1 MINFNIFKDFNKY
14 YKKLEGSK
22 EDGEVLNNSEKNKQT
37 IIGAIFLLLLA
48 ITANFIGDTLTCD
61 TQKILNN
68 NPYVKFFIIFCLIY
82 FTLSL
87 SAQANSVAVHP
98 LFTTISSFV
107 ILLFY
112 ILFIKCNIY
121 FIVTSFILLFVSLIL
136 QNYIYFYNNIKD
148 ENSLEERK
156 KKIEKLERYIQFIMI
171 FIGIL
176 LFVGFLIYLR
186 KQFIDHYKQF
196 SILKFIFTYKKC
208 KN

>member
-1 MINFNIFKDFNKY
+1 MNNFHIFQDFNKY
-14 YKKLEGSK
+14 YQKLNDSK
-22 EDGEVLNNSEKNKQT
+22 EKDEILTNGEKNKQT
-37 IIGAIFLLLLA
+37 IIGAIFLILLA

-98 LFTTISSFV
+98 LFTLISSFI

-121 FIVTSFILLFVSLIL
+121 FIVMCFILLFVVLIL
-136 QNYIYFYNNIKD
+136 QNYIYFYNNVSEED
-148 ENSLEERK
+148 SLEDRTN
-156 KKIEKLERYIQFIMI
+156 KIKKLERYIQFILV

-176 LFVGFLIYLR
+176 LLIGFLIYLR
-186 KQFIDHYKQF
+186 KQFIDHYKNF

-208 KN
+208 NN

>member
-1 MINFNIFKDFNKY
+1 MIDFNIFKDFNKY
-14 YKKLEGSK
+14 YKKLENSK
-22 EDGEVLNNSEKNKQT
+22 EDGEILTNAEKNNQT
-37 IIGAIFLLLLA
+37 IIGAIFLILLA

-87 SAQANSVAVHP
+87 SAQANSVAIHP
-98 LFTTISSFV
+98 LFTSISSFV

-121 FIVTSFILLFVSLIL
+121 FIVTSFVLLFIVLIL
-136 QNYIYFYNNIKD
+136 QNYIYFYNNVND
-148 ENSLEERK
+148 ENSIEERRN
-156 KKIEKLERYIQFIMI
+156 KIKKLERYIQFIII

-208 KN
+208 NN

>member
-1 MINFNIFKDFNKY
+1 MNNFHIFQDFNKY
-14 YKKLEGSK
+14 YQKLNDSK
-22 EDGEVLNNSEKNKQT
+22 EKDEILTNGEKNKQT
-37 IIGAIFLLLLA
+37 IIGAIFLILLA

-98 LFTTISSFV
+98 LFTLISSFI

-121 FIVTSFILLFVSLIL
+121 FIVMCFILLFVVLIL
-136 QNYIYFYNNIKD
+136 QNYIYFYNNVTEED
-148 ENSLEERK
+148 SLEDRTN
-156 KKIEKLERYIQFIMI
+156 KIKKLERYIQFII
-171 FIGIL
+171 VFIGIL
-176 LFVGFLIYLR
+176 LLIGFLIYLR
-186 KQFIDHYKQF
+186 KQFIDHYKNF

-208 KN
+208 NN